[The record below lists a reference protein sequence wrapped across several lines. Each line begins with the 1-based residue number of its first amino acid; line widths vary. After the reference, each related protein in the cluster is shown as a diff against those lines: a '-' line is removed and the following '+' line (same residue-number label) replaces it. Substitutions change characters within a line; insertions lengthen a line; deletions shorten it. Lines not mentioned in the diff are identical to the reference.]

1 MKKSH
6 EIYLPL
12 HWVDFAKKNMVSLYK
27 YSDII
32 QKICSPAISRTDRNR
47 LIVSIPE
54 IANCFSCVSSLNASD
69 YSEFMNDLNAMSIIG
84 VWTKNKQ
91 VYKFDSDFLNE
102 LTTTESIVFTKDCFD
117 YLPYQTFY
125 IDISDNTDLCER
137 VITKGLFL
145 KVDKLSSET
154 SDEYLVRICR
164 VTDSIFFY
172 DSFTFKNE
180 DTETYVTDVASQ
192 TEISIYTNEILGIKN
207 TFRFDGRLY
216 VILLQQVLTYLAST
230 EPDLVENV
238 NTKRT
243 YRKPTENSIPKDKFS
258 EIRQWDVG
266 VRFGSSFRRWKQQS
280 VNRNNTSRGVGERAR
295 QRPHLRRAHWS
306 HYWYGHGNEKVRR
319 PKWVASYMV
328 NIDSN
333 TDSPTTIHR
342 VDEH

>member
-1 MKKSH
+1 MK
-6 EIYLPL
+6 
-12 HWVDFAKKNMVSLYK
+12 
-27 YSDII
+27 
-32 QKICSPAISRTDRNR
+32 
-47 LIVSIPE
+47 
-54 IANCFSCVSSLNASD
+54 
-69 YSEFMNDLNAMSIIG
+69 
-84 VWTKNKQ
+84 
-91 VYKFDSDFLNE
+91 E
-102 LTTTESIVFTKDCFD
+102 LLQRDC
-117 YLPYQTFY
+117 
-125 IDISDNTDLCER
+125 
-137 VITKGLFL
+137 FL
-145 KVDKLSSET
+145 KVDKISSET
-154 SDEYLVRICR
+154 SDEYLIRICR

-180 DTETYVTDVASQ
+180 DTETYATDVASQ

-207 TFRFDGRLY
+207 TVRFDGRLY

-280 VNRNNTSRGVGERAR
+280 VNRNTTSRGVGERAR
-295 QRPHLRRAHWS
+295 QRPHSRRAHWS